1 MISRDKSSRKTRTG
15 RNVRKKPARTK
26 ASAKAH
32 AVPVQGSSR
41 PPAQGATRVS
51 ALDPRAK
58 VEITVTLRGPKLPP
72 AARLIGNSLSLGE
85 FRARYGASQRD
96 IDKVSQVLRTYGL
109 KIESISRE
117 TRSIR
122 VSGTVAQ
129 MEDAFQPQLAV
140 YRSAEQ
146 GEFRDRQNVYNVP
159 ASLRNIVTGLIGFG
173 ERKVASRKRARIG
186 AGLVPLDPEALER
199 LYKFPQGD
207 GAGQKIAIAE
217 LGGGYFAR
225 DLQMFCRKIKRA
237 EPKVRTVSVN
247 MPVRSLAQIR
257 KLPKDKQQEEIDNTG
272 EVMMDVEI
280 VAGLCPAAEISVY
293 FATFDQKGWVD
304 LLDRVIKDRPVAL
317 SVSWGSAED
326 SSDWSDAARN
336 AINERLQMAALL
348 GITICVASGDDGT
361 GDEQTDHR
369 AHLDF
374 PSASPFTLAV
384 GGTML
389 LREAGRVTELVWWES
404 PGRRV
409 GKRGGSTGGGVSAVF
424 DRPKWQDV
432 RIATLNRRKF
442 DGRIVPDV
450 AALAGPPG
458 YDMIFK
464 GRIDYGGGTSASSP
478 LWAALIARINALLPT
493 DKRQRFVTPLLYQK
507 SPVGPTRQ
515 RRLPG
520 HHRRA

>member
-1 MISRDKSSRKTRTG
+1 
-15 RNVRKKPARTK
+15 
-26 ASAKAH
+26 
-32 AVPVQGSSR
+32 
-41 PPAQGATRVS
+41 
-51 ALDPRAK
+51 
-58 VEITVTLRGPKLPP
+58 
-72 AARLIGNSLSLGE
+72 
-85 FRARYGASQRD
+85 
-96 IDKVSQVLRTYGL
+96 
-109 KIESISRE
+109 
-117 TRSIR
+117 
-122 VSGTVAQ
+122 

-326 SSDWSDAARN
+326 SSDWSDAAR
-336 AINERLQMAALL
+336 AMPSMSGCRWQLCL
-348 GITICVASGDDGT
+348 ASRSVSPRAMTAPETSKPTT
-361 GDEQTDHR
+361 GLISTFR
-369 AHLDF
+369 APA
-374 PSASPFTLAV
+374 PSPWPWAV
-384 GGTML
+384 
-389 LREAGRVTELVWWES
+389 RCSCARQAG
-404 PGRRV
+404 
-409 GKRGGSTGGGVSAVF
+409 
-424 DRPKWQDV
+424 
-432 RIATLNRRKF
+432 
-442 DGRIVPDV
+442 
-450 AALAGPPG
+450 
-458 YDMIFK
+458 
-464 GRIDYGGGTSASSP
+464 
-478 LWAALIARINALLPT
+478 
-493 DKRQRFVTPLLYQK
+493 
-507 SPVGPTRQ
+507 
-515 RRLPG
+515 
-520 HHRRA
+520 